1 MVPKTKTTNSRYEER
16 DGAPPPY
23 LQLCEDAY
31 GGAELIDSVCGARR
45 RSAFFMPA
53 FPIDSRTR
61 IILNIFPFGELWYVR
76 TSRCTLFTLSLMGVD
91 VTSQIAVIHA
101 TLRYTT
107 QEELIAGMKPLLSK
121 RGLFIYTRTT
131 RPVGSQVRF
140 EFTLADGSQTY
151 AGEGVVRREVP
162 FIGGPS
168 SQKSGMLVSLQRVN
182 RPFKAVVDA
191 ILDHAEPEH
200 RAMGKQFIVESRAGE
215 HQGFD
220 LFGDIDLDEG
230 LDSLFS
236 GIAKKP
242 APPENKSGLY
252 VPPTVVSGMFNSPD
266 NEIMLEYQSD
276 DEPEPIASPID
287 NSLGSRLGTR
297 RSGMSVQEK
306 SRAITGQY
314 SSVVDNIAS
323 AEREAA
329 QSKFNAIN
337 ARVPSGVYDEA
348 PTVNEM
354 QAIMSNSSSPNA
366 YDDTVQGDATVE
378 MSPSVE
384 GNMFGDALDFDH
396 SPVVQR
402 MEREFEFER
411 HQATRDETPVR
422 MEQVVTEPF
431 ADRSPFGSNDERFG
445 TDDRGSD
452 QGSARE
458 SEQNADTFAPTATEA
473 AAFASAESIESNSD
487 NNAESAQS
495 FDYNQAAAD
504 SFDYGQATSQPF
516 DYGHIEAKPFDYGQA
531 ASQPFDYGHIDAKPF
546 DYDQTSNRSDDQA
559 GDQAII
565 QPDSQLDLQSNNAS
579 VESNTECHQEAEQNS
594 GSLGESDPFRAS
606 NPIRESAPIYEPVA
620 ESAHKQ
626 APISTPIDEPIQAH
640 EPVQAHEPAQD
651 DVHAPLFQM
660 SDGAQETP
668 SELFEA
674 LQADILGTPSGEMP
688 SVDMA
693 IMAAQAPVD
702 PPIVPQSG
710 LEDLATVTIPR
721 SQPQPIKLASSQA
734 ESSATKPTPRKEIS
748 LDDLISQ
755 SPTPRHA
762 PQPVQQSTADLI
774 NTDMT
779 TLSRP
784 APRRR
789 DTGNASHADVPT
801 PKKGGFFSNL
811 FKK

>member
-1 MVPKTKTTNSRYEER
+1 
-16 DGAPPPY
+16 
-23 LQLCEDAY
+23 
-31 GGAELIDSVCGARR
+31 
-45 RSAFFMPA
+45 
-53 FPIDSRTR
+53 
-61 IILNIFPFGELWYVR
+61 
-76 TSRCTLFTLSLMGVD
+76 MGVD

-366 YDDTVQGDATVE
+366 YDDTAQGDATVE

-473 AAFASAESIESNSD
+473 AAFASAESTESNSD

-516 DYGHIEAKPFDYGQA
+516 DYGHI
-531 ASQPFDYGHIDAKPF
+531 DAKPF
-546 DYDQTSNRSDDQA
+546 DYDQTSDQTSNRSDDQA

-579 VESNTECHQEAEQNS
+579 VESNTECHQEAEQKS
-594 GSLGESDPFRAS
+594 GSLGESDPFCAS
-606 NPIRESAPIYEPVA
+606 NPIRESAPIYEPVT
-620 ESAHKQ
+620 EIAHKQ

-640 EPVQAHEPAQD
+640 EPVQAHEPARD

-710 LEDLATVTIPR
+710 IEDLATVTIPR

-789 DTGNASHADVPT
+789 DTGNASQAEVPT

>member
-1 MVPKTKTTNSRYEER
+1 
-16 DGAPPPY
+16 
-23 LQLCEDAY
+23 
-31 GGAELIDSVCGARR
+31 
-45 RSAFFMPA
+45 
-53 FPIDSRTR
+53 
-61 IILNIFPFGELWYVR
+61 
-76 TSRCTLFTLSLMGVD
+76 MGVD

-473 AAFASAESIESNSD
+473 AAFASAESTESNSD

-516 DYGHIEAKPFDYGQA
+516 DYGQA

-546 DYDQTSNRSDDQA
+546 DYDQTSDQTSNRSDDQA

-626 APISTPIDEPIQAH
+626 APISTPIDEPI
-640 EPVQAHEPAQD
+640 QAHEPAQD

-789 DTGNASHADVPT
+789 DTGNASQAEVPT

>member
-1 MVPKTKTTNSRYEER
+1 
-16 DGAPPPY
+16 
-23 LQLCEDAY
+23 
-31 GGAELIDSVCGARR
+31 
-45 RSAFFMPA
+45 
-53 FPIDSRTR
+53 
-61 IILNIFPFGELWYVR
+61 
-76 TSRCTLFTLSLMGVD
+76 MGVD
-91 VTSQIAVIHA
+91 VTSQIAVIRA

-242 APPENKSGLY
+242 APSENKSGLY
-252 VPPTVVSGMFNSPD
+252 DPPTVVSGMFNAPD

-287 NSLGSRLGTR
+287 NSLGSRLGAR

-354 QAIMSNSSSPNA
+354 QAIMSNSSGPNA
-366 YDDTVQGDATVE
+366 YDETAQGDATVE

-422 MEQVVTEPF
+422 MERVVTDSF
-431 ADRSPFGSNDERFG
+431 ADRSPFGSNDETFG
-445 TDDRGSD
+445 TDNHGSDRGSA
-452 QGSARE
+452 QE

-473 AAFASAESIESNSD
+473 AAFASAESTESNSD

-495 FDYNQAAAD
+495 FDYSQAAAD
-504 SFDYGQATSQPF
+504 SFDYGQAASQPF
-516 DYGHIEAKPFDYGQA
+516 DYGHIDAKPFDYGQA

-546 DYDQTSNRSDDQA
+546 DYGQTNDQTSDRSDDQA

-565 QPDSQLDLQSNNAS
+565 QPDSQLDLQSNDAS

-594 GSLGESDPFRAS
+594 GSLGESDPL
-606 NPIRESAPIYEPVA
+606 RESAPIYEPVA
-620 ESAHKQ
+620 EIAHEQ

-640 EPVQAHEPAQD
+640 EPVQAHEPIQEHEPAQD

-660 SDGAQETP
+660 NDGAQETP

-674 LQADILGTPSGEMP
+674 LQADILGAPSGEMP

-693 IMAAQAPVD
+693 IIAAQAPVD
-702 PPIVPQSG
+702 PPIPEQPG
-710 LEDLATVTIPR
+710 IEDLATVTIPR

-748 LDDLISQ
+748 LGDLISQ
-755 SPTPRHA
+755 PPTPRHA
-762 PQPVQQSTADLI
+762 PQPAQQSTADLI

-789 DTGNASHADVPT
+789 DTGNAAQAEVPT

>member
-1 MVPKTKTTNSRYEER
+1 
-16 DGAPPPY
+16 
-23 LQLCEDAY
+23 
-31 GGAELIDSVCGARR
+31 
-45 RSAFFMPA
+45 
-53 FPIDSRTR
+53 
-61 IILNIFPFGELWYVR
+61 
-76 TSRCTLFTLSLMGVD
+76 MGVD

-473 AAFASAESIESNSD
+473 AAFASAESTESNSD

-495 FDYNQAAAD
+495 FDYNQAAAN
-504 SFDYGQATSQPF
+504 S
-516 DYGHIEAKPFDYGQA
+516 FDYGQA
-531 ASQPFDYGHIDAKPF
+531 ASQPFDYGHI
-546 DYDQTSNRSDDQA
+546 
-559 GDQAII
+559 
-565 QPDSQLDLQSNNAS
+565 
-579 VESNTECHQEAEQNS
+579 EA
-594 GSLGESDPFRAS
+594 
-606 NPIRESAPIYEPVA
+606 
-620 ESAHKQ
+620 
-626 APISTPIDEPIQAH
+626 
-640 EPVQAHEPAQD
+640 
-651 DVHAPLFQM
+651 
-660 SDGAQETP
+660 
-668 SELFEA
+668 
-674 LQADILGTPSGEMP
+674 
-688 SVDMA
+688 
-693 IMAAQAPVD
+693 
-702 PPIVPQSG
+702 
-710 LEDLATVTIPR
+710 
-721 SQPQPIKLASSQA
+721 
-734 ESSATKPTPRKEIS
+734 
-748 LDDLISQ
+748 
-755 SPTPRHA
+755 
-762 PQPVQQSTADLI
+762 
-774 NTDMT
+774 
-779 TLSRP
+779 
-784 APRRR
+784 
-789 DTGNASHADVPT
+789 
-801 PKKGGFFSNL
+801 
-811 FKK
+811 

>member
-1 MVPKTKTTNSRYEER
+1 
-16 DGAPPPY
+16 
-23 LQLCEDAY
+23 
-31 GGAELIDSVCGARR
+31 
-45 RSAFFMPA
+45 
-53 FPIDSRTR
+53 
-61 IILNIFPFGELWYVR
+61 
-76 TSRCTLFTLSLMGVD
+76 MGVD

-252 VPPTVVSGMFNSPD
+252 VPPTVVSGMFNSTD

-473 AAFASAESIESNSD
+473 AAFASAESTESNSD

-504 SFDYGQATSQPF
+504 S
-516 DYGHIEAKPFDYGQA
+516 FDYGQA

-606 NPIRESAPIYEPVA
+606 NPIRESAPIYEPVT
-620 ESAHKQ
+620 EIAHKQ
-626 APISTPIDEPIQAH
+626 APISTPIDEPVQVH

-734 ESSATKPTPRKEIS
+734 ESSATKPAPRKEIS

-789 DTGNASHADVPT
+789 DTGNASQAEVPT